1 MSERTSQ
8 GRPLTARSR
17 FSGLVARLA
26 SYPRSRWAVAKARR
40 VHIVLTAA
48 LLVTGLTAWALAVV
62 QPWTSRF
69 EVSPVLVDAPGL
81 DPEKVRAISA
91 ALEKLYS
98 DVMPQPSAPLRR
110 NPFASPAGAE
120 APPQSAPAARPAER
134 LSGEPQYR
142 SPEPARAESP
152 AAPPASVSPLAA
164 LEAAKRLRLEVI
176 LITPAGDRWAVI
188 NGQNYRQGDA
198 VAGFRIVEIQEGKV
212 RLQQAGTIC
221 LLRME

>member
-8 GRPLTARSR
+8 GRLLTARSR
-17 FSGLVARLA
+17 LSGLVAWLA

-69 EVSPVLVDAPGL
+69 EVSPVLVAPPGL

-91 ALEKLYS
+91 ALDKLYGE
-98 DVMPQPSAPLRR
+98 VMPQPSAPLRR
-110 NPFASPAGAE
+110 NPFASPDGAE
-120 APPQSAPAARPAER
+120 APPQSTPAARPAE
-134 LSGEPQYR
+134 LSSGEPQSR
-142 SPEPARAESP
+142 SPETARAESP
-152 AAPPASVSPLAA
+152 APPAASVLPLAA